1 VHHRRKGVQLGALL
15 DGELKKLV
23 DAEWEGV
30 GLK

>member
-1 VHHRRKGVQLGALL
+1 VQLGALL